1 MTPALADPTEHGDGR
16 ALRVSIDVF
25 DGPLDLLLH
34 LVRERELDIETV
46 PLAAVAQ
53 QYFDYVAAMRALDVE
68 LAAEYLV
75 IAATLVF
82 LKSRSLLPP
91 VPTEFQSEGEETA
104 EEIEER
110 LRRRLIAYS
119 KYKGVALEL
128 RARQEEAAGYFYRD
142 AGDPQAPI
150 RQRYAIAPAR
160 LAAAIL
166 AAIREA
172 RPERRTIARERFSI
186 ARQMEY
192 VVRSVTEHRRIE
204 FGELCRGLTRDGVI
218 VTFLAILELIRL
230 RRLRFKQDS
239 PERELR
245 LFPFRR
251 NDVHAN

>member
-1 MTPALADPTEHGDGR
+1 MTEAQSHPAEHGQPN
-16 ALRVSIDVF
+16 ALRVSLGVF

-46 PLAAVAQ
+46 PLAALAQ
-53 QYFDYVAAMRALDVE
+53 QYFEYVSAMRALDVE

-75 IAATLVF
+75 IAATLLF

-91 VPTEFQSEGEETA
+91 VPSEFLTEGEETP
-104 EEIEER
+104 EQIEER

-119 KYKGVALEL
+119 KYKAVSLEL
-128 RARQEEAAGYFYRD
+128 RARMEEAASFFYRD

-150 RQRYAIAPAR
+150 RQRYKLAPAR
-160 LAAAIL
+160 LASALI

-172 RPERRTIARERFSI
+172 RPERRTIVRERYSV

-192 VVRSVTEHRRIE
+192 VARTVNERRRIE
-204 FGELCRGLTRDGVI
+204 FSELCRGLSRDGVI

-230 RRLRFKQDS
+230 RRLAFKQDT
-239 PERELR
+239 PERALR

-251 NDVHAN
+251 RELHAN